1 MNAIL
6 ALCMVSLFAWWVWS
20 LKQELA
26 HYQGQAT
33 AGTGFAP
40 APAPAPTPEYTAPI
54 HAARPQE
61 RPIYTES
68 PKRRNAGGVAV
79 WTIS

>member
-33 AGTGFAP
+33 AGAGFVPVP
-40 APAPAPTPEYTAPI
+40 APEFAAQP
-54 HAARPQE
+54 HAARPPE
-61 RPIYTES
+61 RPIYAES

-79 WTIS
+79 WTIT